1 MTTNPKSRSRETAKA
16 EATGSGGPVVILVQ
30 PQMGENIGACARA
43 MLNCGLTELRLVNP
57 RDGWPN
63 EKAVS
68 ASAGATGVIDG
79 AKLFATTAEA
89 IADLQKVYSTAARVR
104 GMVKD
109 IVTPRR
115 AARDIRAHV
124 GAGRRV
130 GILFG
135 PERTGLVNDDIV
147 LSDTMISVPL
157 NPGFSSLNLAQAVL
171 LVAYE
176 WWIAADGTEEFYTH
190 TGQSRAATK
199 AELLNLFEHLE
210 AALDPTGFFTHPDK
224 KPSMV
229 TNIRNTLQRAHMT
242 EQEVRTFHGIIAALA
257 GKKQAR
263 KAGCE
268 RRAVDEESMP
278 QEG

>member
-1 MTTNPKSRSRETAKA
+1 MSSGTNRPELAKSQAA
-16 EATGSGGPVVILVQ
+16 LNAQGGPVVILVE

-63 EKAVS
+63 EKAVA
-68 ASAGATGVIDG
+68 ASAGATEVLDRARVFTG
-79 AKLFATTAEA
+79 TREA
-89 IADLQKVYSTAARVR
+89 IADLHKVYATAARVR
-104 GMVKD
+104 DMVKD

-115 AARDIRAHV
+115 AARDLHAHV
-124 GAGRRV
+124 AAGRRV

-176 WWIAADGTEEFYTH
+176 WWMEAAQAEEFYTH
-190 TGQSRAATK
+190 TGQSPPATK
-199 AELLNLFEHLE
+199 EELHNLFDHLE
-210 AALDPTGFFTHPDK
+210 GELDQTGFYTHPDK

-229 TNIRNTLQRAHMT
+229 RNVRNTLQRAHMT
-242 EQEVRTFHGIIAALA
+242 EQEVRTFHGIIAALV
-257 GKKQAR
+257 GRKKQRAR
-263 KAGCE
+263 TE
-268 RRAVDEESMP
+268 
-278 QEG
+278 

>member
-1 MTTNPKSRSRETAKA
+1 MSSGTNRRELAKA
-16 EATGSGGPVVILVQ
+16 EATGGGPVVILVE
-30 PQMGENIGACARA
+30 PQMGENIGTCARA

-68 ASAGATGVIDG
+68 ASAGATLVLDN
-79 AKLFATTAEA
+79 ARLFGSTREA
-89 IADLQKVYSTAARVR
+89 IADLHKVYSTAARVR

-115 AARDIRAHV
+115 AAEEMRAHWQ
-124 GAGRRV
+124 AGHRI

-147 LSDTMISVPL
+147 LSDSMISVPL

-176 WWIAADGTEEFYTH
+176 WWMAADRTEEIYLH
-190 TGQSRAATK
+190 AGQSRPATK
-199 AELLNLFEHLE
+199 EELHNLFDHLE
-210 AALDPTGFFTHPDK
+210 AELDQTGFYTHPDK

-229 TNIRNTLQRAHMT
+229 RNMRNTLQRAHMT
-242 EQEVRTFHGIIAALA
+242 EQEVRTFHGMIAALVGRKKGRNA
-257 GKKQAR
+257 G
-263 KAGCE
+263 
-268 RRAVDEESMP
+268 D
-278 QEG
+278 

>member
-1 MTTNPKSRSRETAKA
+1 MSGTNRRELAKS
-16 EATGSGGPVVILVQ
+16 EATGEGPVVILIE
-30 PQMGENIGACARA
+30 PQMGENIGTVARA

-68 ASAGATGVIDG
+68 AAAGADMVLDGVQVFDR
-79 AKLFATTAEA
+79 TQDA
-89 IADLQKVYSTAARVR
+89 IADLHRIYSTAARVR

-115 AARDIRAHV
+115 AARDMHAHHA
-124 GAGRRV
+124 GGRRV

-147 LSDTMISVPL
+147 LSDTMISIPL

-176 WWIAADGTEEFYTH
+176 WWNFRDRTDDFYTH
-190 TGQSRAATK
+190 TGQSRPATK
-199 AELLNLFEHLE
+199 EELQNLFEHLE
-210 AALDPTGFFTHPDK
+210 GELDQTGFYTTEDK
-224 KPSMV
+224 RPSMV
-229 TNIRNTLQRAHMT
+229 RNVRNTLQRAHMT
-242 EQEVRTFHGIIAALA
+242 EQEVRTFHGIIAALTGRKKG
-257 GKKQAR
+257 GKP
-263 KAGCE
+263 
-268 RRAVDEESMP
+268 RRE
-278 QEG
+278 QG

>member
-1 MTTNPKSRSRETAKA
+1 MSSGTNRPKLMAKA
-16 EATGSGGPVVILVQ
+16 DAGPDATSQGGPVIILVE
-30 PQMGENIGACARA
+30 PQMGENIGTCARA

-68 ASAGATGVIDG
+68 ASAGATLVLD
-79 AKLFATTAEA
+79 KVKVFETTQEA
-89 IADLQKVYSTAARVR
+89 VADLQKVYSTAARVR
-104 GMVKD
+104 DMVKD

-115 AARDIRAHV
+115 AARDIRAHEA
-124 GAGRRV
+124 AGRQV

-176 WWIAADGTEEFYTH
+176 WWMANDRTEEFYTH
-190 TGQSRAATK
+190 TGQSRPATK
-199 AELLNLFEHLE
+199 EELHNLFDHLE
-210 AALDPTGFFTHPDK
+210 GELDQTGFYTHPDK

-229 TNIRNTLQRAHMT
+229 RNVRNTLQRAHMT
-242 EQEVRTFHGIIAALA
+242 EQEIRTFHGIIAALI
-257 GKKQAR
+257 GRKKQR
-263 KAGCE
+263 TE
-268 RRAVDEESMP
+268 
-278 QEG
+278 

>member
-1 MTTNPKSRSRETAKA
+1 MQSSAPLDDHRKARERAKS
-16 EATGSGGPVVILVQ
+16 EAARLAHDPAAPVVILIQ

-43 MLNCGLTELRLVNP
+43 MLNCGLTELRLVDP

-68 ASAGATGVIDG
+68 ASAGATDVIDG

-115 AARDIRAHV
+115 AAHDIRAHAA
-124 GAGRRV
+124 AGRLV

-157 NPGFSSLNLAQAVL
+157 NPAFSSLNLAQAVL

-176 WWIAADGTEEFYTH
+176 WWIAGDDTPEFYTH

-199 AELLNLFEHLE
+199 AEMLNLFEHLE

-242 EQEVRTFHGIIAALA
+242 EQEVRTFHGIIAALTDR
-257 GKKQAR
+257 KK
-263 KAGCE
+263 
-268 RRAVDEESMP
+268 RRTGEE
-278 QEG
+278 

>member
-1 MTTNPKSRSRETAKA
+1 MTELDGNGTERRAKA
-16 EATGSGGPVVILVQ
+16 RALDAVGDGPVVILIE
-30 PQMGENIGACARA
+30 PQLGENIGACARA
-43 MLNCGLTELRLVNP
+43 MLNCGLMEMRIVNP

-68 ASAGATGVIDG
+68 ASAGATAVLDA
-79 AKLFATTAEA
+79 AKVYGTTQEA
-89 IADLQKVYSTAARVR
+89 IADLHKVYSTAALVR

-115 AARDIRAHV
+115 AARDIRAHI
-124 GAGRRV
+124 ATGRRV
-130 GILFG
+130 GIMFG

-176 WWIAADGTEEFYTH
+176 WWMENDQTEEFYTH
-190 TGQSRAATK
+190 TGQSRPATK
-199 AELLNLFEHLE
+199 DELHNLFDHLE
-210 AALDPTGFFTHPDK
+210 TELDLTGFYTHPDK

-229 TNIRNTLQRAHMT
+229 RNVRNTLQRAHMT
-242 EQEVRTFHGIIAALA
+242 EQEVRTFHGIIAALV
-257 GKKQAR
+257 GRKKPR
-263 KAGCE
+263 KG
-268 RRAVDEESMP
+268 
-278 QEG
+278 EG